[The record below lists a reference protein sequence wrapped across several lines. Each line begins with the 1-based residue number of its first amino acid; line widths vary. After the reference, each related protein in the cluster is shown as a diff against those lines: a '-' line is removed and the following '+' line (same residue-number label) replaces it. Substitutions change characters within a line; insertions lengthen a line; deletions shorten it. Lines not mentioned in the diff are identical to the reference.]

1 MKEETVG
8 HHSHG
13 VALLISIMF
22 PESHYN
28 IIYAALLHDLA
39 EQVTGDIPSPQSRK
53 LKEDP
58 SFKSKYEKIEDEIL
72 EKNSLPLPKLNETE
86 KLTLKFADIM
96 HGALTC
102 IQEMRL
108 GNNTQ
113 QIKHVYNTYIDYA
126 YDLIGLCMN
135 RSIPDY
141 TVGRFRSTLQSVI
154 DIESEI

>member
-1 MKEETVG
+1 M
-8 HHSHG
+8 
-13 VALLISIMF
+13 
-22 PESHYN
+22 
-28 IIYAALLHDLA
+28 
-39 EQVTGDIPSPQSRK
+39 
-53 LKEDP
+53 
-58 SFKSKYEKIEDEIL
+58 
-72 EKNSLPLPKLNETE
+72 NETE

-135 RSIPDY
+135 RSIPNY
-141 TVGRFRSTLQSVI
+141 TVERFRSTLQSVI
-154 DIESEI
+154 NIESEI